1 MYYKLRKEVVI
12 ITNFSKLLWVIAILI
27 LASMYVTNRLNQ
39 ENVTQLEEV
48 TSSSSS
54 SSSSIEKEIV
64 KEPEDLFIELTES
77 SVGSYKVT
85 TFVDRETGVEYII
98 TGARGSYQVT
108 PRLDSEGKVYI
119 KNKEEDNR

>member
-54 SSSSIEKEIV
+54 RSSIEKEIV

>member
-1 MYYKLRKEVVI
+1 
-12 ITNFSKLLWVIAILI
+12 
-27 LASMYVTNRLNQ
+27 MYVTNRVNQ
-39 ENVTQLEEV
+39 ESFTQLEEV
-48 TSSSSS
+48 S

-77 SVGSYKVT
+77 TVGNYKVT

-119 KNKEEDNR
+119 KNKEEK